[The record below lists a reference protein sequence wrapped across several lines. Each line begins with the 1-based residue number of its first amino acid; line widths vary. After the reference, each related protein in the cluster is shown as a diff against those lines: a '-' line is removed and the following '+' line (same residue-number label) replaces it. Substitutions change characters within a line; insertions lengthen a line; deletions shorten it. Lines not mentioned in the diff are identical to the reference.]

1 MISPLTE
8 DGLVDVVSV
17 GNVVEHIL
25 RGGCSGLFVVGGCG
39 EGAWL
44 AASER
49 GLTIEAAV
57 AAARGRV
64 PVLAGCML
72 PGTAPTLDA
81 VRQAEAAGAD
91 AIVAG
96 SPYYFGADGSAQLRH
111 LQAVLDETQLPLL
124 LYNIPQCVGTMVDID
139 TVRALAR
146 HPSVLGIKDSSGD
159 VAYFQQLLAIKQ
171 DSASFKVLQGN
182 EAVAS
187 ASLLL
192 GGDGLIPGYANLV
205 PELYVELRQAA
216 ASGDLAHCRRLQVR
230 INGLAEL
237 GSIPDIK
244 AALEIMG
251 LSGGTP
257 ALPFAPRTD
266 AQRAQI
272 RGVLDRYGLLTP
284 AAVS

>member
-8 DGLVDVVSV
+8 DGIVDVVSV

-25 RGGCSGLFVVGGCG
+25 KGGCSGLFVVGGCG

-49 GLTIEAAV
+49 GLTIEATV

-96 SPYYFGADGSAQLRH
+96 SPYYFGADGAAQLRH
-111 LQAVLDETQLPLL
+111 LRAVLDETQLPLL

-146 HPSVLGIKDSSGD
+146 SPRVLGIKDSSGD
-159 VAYFQQLLAIKQ
+159 LAYVQQLLAIKR
-171 DSASFKVLQGN
+171 DVPTFKVLQGN

-205 PELYVELRQAA
+205 PELYVELRQTAA
-216 ASGDLAHCRRLQVR
+216 RGDLAGCRRLQEQ
-230 INGLAEL
+230 IDGLAAL

-244 AALEIMG
+244 AALELMG

-257 ALPFAPRTD
+257 APPFAPCTD
-266 AQRAQI
+266 EQRARI
-272 RGVLDRYGLLTP
+272 GGVLDRYALLTP
-284 AAVS
+284 AASR